1 LRPMAKDKI
10 RRFAEFKT
18 FPNCFEYPFHLK
30 GKWHKEYFKND
41 NPIVLELACG
51 KGEYTVALAEAF
63 PDKNFIGIDIKS
75 NRMWVGARMAQEK
88 GIKNAGFIRMIIE
101 KLAEHFEKNEV
112 SEIWIT
118 FPDPFPKDRH
128 EKHRLTHP
136 RFLKIYKEVIQD
148 KGIMNFK
155 TDDDGLFNYTEELFT
170 QIGVEPI
177 QLVRDVHGT
186 EEADE
191 YVRNITTHYEKLFRG
206 RGRTIKF
213 MKFHLPAQ
221 LPELSKA

>member
-1 LRPMAKDKI
+1 MAKDKI

-18 FPNCFEYPFHLK
+18 FPNCFDYPYHLK
-30 GKWHKEYFKND
+30 GKWHKDYFKNN

-63 PDKNFIGIDIKS
+63 PEKNFIGIDIKS
-75 NRMWVGARMAQEK
+75 NRMWVGAKMAQEK
-88 GIKNAGFIRMIIE
+88 QSANAAFVRMIIE
-101 KLAEHFEKNEV
+101 KLAEHFEKGEV

-136 RFLKIYKEVIQD
+136 RFLKVYQEVLPDNGLI
-148 KGIMNFK
+148 NFK
-155 TDDDGLFNYTEELFT
+155 TDDDGLFGYTEELFG
-170 QIGVEPI
+170 QLGIEPI
-177 QLVRDVHGT
+177 QVVKDVHGT
-186 EEADE
+186 EEADA
-191 YVRNITTHYEKLFRG
+191 YVRNISTHYEKLFRG

-213 MKFHLPAQ
+213 MKFNLPTQ
-221 LPELSKA
+221 LPDLNKG

>member
-1 LRPMAKDKI
+1 MAKDKL

-18 FPNCFEYPFHLK
+18 FPNCFDYPYHLK
-30 GKWHKEYFKND
+30 GKWHSDYFKNQ

-51 KGEYTVALAEAF
+51 KGEYTVNLAEAF
-63 PDKNFIGIDIKS
+63 PEKNFIGIDIKS
-75 NRMWVGARMAQEK
+75 NRMWVGAKMAQERNLT
-88 GIKNAGFIRMIIE
+88 NAGFIRMIIE
-101 KLAEHFEKNEV
+101 KLAEHFEKGEI

-136 RFLKIYKEVIQD
+136 RFLKIYKEVLPEN
-148 KGIMNFK
+148 GIINFK
-155 TDDDGLFNYTEELFT
+155 TDDDGLFNYTETLF
-170 QIGVEPI
+170 QEINIKPI
-177 QLVRDVHGT
+177 QIVRDVHGT

-191 YVRNITTHYEKLFRG
+191 YVRNISTHYEKLFRA

-213 MKFHLPAQ
+213 MKFRLDEAVLPA
-221 LPELSKA
+221 

>member
-1 LRPMAKDKI
+1 MAKDKI

-18 FPNCFEYPFHLK
+18 FPNCFDYPYHLK
-30 GKWHKEYFKND
+30 GKWHSDYFKNN

-51 KGEYTVALAEAF
+51 KGEYTVNLAEAF
-63 PDKNFIGIDIKS
+63 PEKNFIGIDIKS
-75 NRMWVGARMAQEK
+75 NRMWVGAKMAQERNLP
-88 GIKNAGFIRMIIE
+88 NAAFVRMIIE
-101 KLAEHFEKNEV
+101 KLHEHFEKGEV

-136 RFLKIYKEVIQD
+136 RFLQVYKEVIKED
-148 KGIMNFK
+148 GIVNFK
-155 TDDDGLFNYTEELFT
+155 TDDDGLFNYTEELFGE
-170 QIGVEPI
+170 IGIEPI
-177 QLVRDVHGT
+177 QLVKDVHGT

-213 MKFHLPAQ
+213 MKFKLPKLIA
-221 LPELSKA
+221 SV

>member
-1 LRPMAKDKI
+1 MAKDKI

-18 FPNCFEYPFHLK
+18 FPQCFDQPTELK
-30 GKWHKEYFKND
+30 GKWHSEVFKNQ

-51 KGEYTVALAEAF
+51 KGEYTVNLAEAF

-75 NRMWVGARMAQEK
+75 NRMWVGAKMAIERKLLNAAFVRLRIHTLQEYFEK
-88 GIKNAGFIRMIIE
+88 G
-101 KLAEHFEKNEV
+101 EV

-128 EKHRLTHP
+128 DKHRLTHP
-136 RFLKIYKEVIQD
+136 RFLKVYKEVIREN
-148 KGIMNFK
+148 GILNFK
-155 TDDDGLFNYTEELFT
+155 TDDDGLFTFTEELFAE
-170 QIGVEPI
+170 IGIKPI
-177 QLVRDVHGT
+177 QVVRDVHGST
-186 EEADE
+186 EADE

-213 MKFHLPAQ
+213 MKFTLPAHLP
-221 LPELSKA
+221 ERSKA

>member
-1 LRPMAKDKI
+1 MAKDKI

-30 GKWHKEYFKND
+30 GKWHQEYFKNN

-63 PDKNFIGIDIKS
+63 PEKNFIGVDIKS
-75 NRMWVGARMAQEK
+75 NRMWVGAKMAQEK

-118 FPDPFPKDRH
+118 FPDPFPKDKH

-148 KGIMNFK
+148 TGIMNFK
-155 TDDDGLFNYTEELFT
+155 TDDDGLFNYTEELFS
-170 QIGVEPI
+170 QIGIEPI

-213 MKFHLPAQ
+213 MKFKLPNQ
-221 LPELSKA
+221 LPELNKT

>member
-1 LRPMAKDKI
+1 MAKDKL

-18 FPNCFEYPFHLK
+18 FPHCFDYPYHLK
-30 GKWHKEYFKND
+30 GKWHQDFFNNN

-51 KGEYTVALAEAF
+51 KGEYTVNLAEAF

-75 NRMWVGARMAQEK
+75 NRMWVGAKMAQERK
-88 GIKNAGFIRMIIE
+88 LNNAAFIRMIIE
-101 KLAEHFEKNEV
+101 KLAEHFEKGEI

-128 EKHRLTHP
+128 DKHRLTHP
-136 RFLKIYKEVIQD
+136 RFLKIYKEVLPEN
-148 KGIMNFK
+148 GIINFK
-155 TDDDGLFNYTEELFT
+155 TDDDGLFNYTESLF
-170 QIGVEPI
+170 QEINIKPI

-186 EEADE
+186 QEADE
-191 YVRNITTHYEKLFRG
+191 YVRNISTHYEKLFRA

-213 MKFHLPAQ
+213 MKFTLDEVIFPV
-221 LPELSKA
+221 